1 LNNKQYKKG
10 IIMATLIQTNRF
22 KPSAPSL
29 DLPPSYNKVIS
40 ENNKAT
46 KSLEEALIELGQTSE
61 NEHINRIAQNH
72 ITSKQPNLTANI
84 RKKFTE
90 LWTATKAYPQAGANK
105 VKNIFNSM
113 YQHPT
118 VPYIGAGLLG
128 AATGLLMGLSIP
140 AGFMLGVAVK
150 LGSIGLDKGLGATHS
165 AVNRVFNW
173 IKGSKSQTEDIS
185 QSSFNQTVR
194 MVPIAVFSFSLG
206 LNSYNLALAAKIAAT
221 VAVVG
226 LGAFALGSTLQ
237 AQ

>member
-1 LNNKQYKKG
+1 
-10 IIMATLIQTNRF
+10 MATLIQTNRF
-22 KPSAPSL
+22 TASAPPPL
-29 DLPPSYNKVIS
+29 DLLPSYEDVCGR
-40 ENNKAT
+40 T

-90 LWTATKAYPQAGANK
+90 LWTATKAYPQSGANK
-105 VKNIFNSM
+105 VKNIFNSI

-140 AGFMLGVAVK
+140 AGFMLGVAIK
-150 LGSIGLDKGLGATHS
+150 LGSIGLDKGLDATHS

-226 LGAFALGSTLQ
+226 LGAFALGSTVEP
-237 AQ
+237 